1 MAYDDDK
8 DKRMNNGGYFFDL
21 DNDKDKEETLI
32 WLTVVKEKTVSLPLF
47 EFEKDCI
54 GYCSR
59 A

>member
-1 MAYDDDK
+1 MLVAYQRYVSDISRAECNK
-8 DKRMNNGGYFFDL
+8 GDL
-21 DNDKDKEETLI
+21 TLI